1 MLDVYIYF
9 EYGRSKPLLYTTS
22 MILEEYW
29 DYWVKQ
35 MIRLDNI
42 PMITEKNCIE
52 DWAVV
57 NWAVSES
64 INVSNR

>member
-9 EYGRSKPLLYTTS
+9 EFGCNKPLLYTTR

-29 DYWVKQ
+29 DYWVKE
-35 MIRLDNI
+35 MLRANKL
-42 PMITEKNCIE
+42 PMITEENCIE

-57 NWAVSES
+57 NWATPES
-64 INVSNR
+64 LNVSNR